1 MHKATLLLG
10 SMLVITQGCTST
22 AITSEADTAT
32 PVQSEIQQPQA
43 SIETDSQLNR
53 FSDEKQ
59 AWLASEE
66 WSYHGNGLAK
76 NVGWNDQTHKGDL
89 DYAAGY
95 STDPSNCAG
104 ELFVTGA
111 FYSNRI
117 SGIFNVNGQDVH
129 FKYVDKVNDNARL
142 YRPKNPAGLAFV
154 LSEFG
159 KGKPVVIKSDIG
171 MVATFPSNGFSE
183 AKLAIDE
190 ECTAKMTRD
199 KNAL

>member
-1 MHKATLLLG
+1 MHKITLLLG
-10 SMLVITQGCTST
+10 SLLAVTQGCSST
-22 AITSEADTAT
+22 AITSEENTTTSA
-32 PVQSEIQQPQA
+32 QSESQQTQVTTEAA
-43 SIETDSQLNR
+43 SLQNT

-66 WSYHGNGLAK
+66 WNYHGNGLAK

-89 DYAAGY
+89 DFAAGY
-95 STDPSNCAG
+95 STNPSNCEG

-129 FKYVDKVNDNARL
+129 FKYVDKINDNTRL
-142 YRPKNPAGLAFV
+142 YRPKNPAGLAFM
-154 LSEFG
+154 LDEFG

-171 MVATFPSNGFSE
+171 MVATFPSSGFTD
-183 AKLAIDE
+183 AKLAIDR
-190 ECTAKMTRD
+190 ECVVKMTRD